1 MALSLFKDFKYAT
14 WRPYQAS
21 PAQMQLMFSMRVQDS
36 DGLMHAMD
44 TRHKRQF
51 SKKLYSIHLP
61 THAAFHCRLS
71 LFPGRLGT
79 HRRNLP
85 DFVASTMR
93 HVPLNGS
100 TSGTMQLP
108 AITLAAN
115 IRDISV
121 NLQVWETLFEKCESI
136 SAARFC
142 AIHRCGGRPLWNLAG
157 ANKHLHL
164 VPHHGHHLPNLLHCA
179 KELSDVL

>member
-1 MALSLFKDFKYAT
+1 MEACNLFFPCGCRTLTGLCMPWTHDTNGNSTK
-14 WRPYQAS
+14 
-21 PAQMQLMFSMRVQDS
+21 QM
-36 DGLMHAMD
+36 
-44 TRHKRQF
+44 
-51 SKKLYSIHLP
+51 YPIHLP
-61 THAAFHCRLS
+61 THAAFNWRLS
-71 LFPGRLGT
+71 LRLGT
-79 HRRNLP
+79 HRRNLL
-85 DFVASTMR
+85 DFVVSTMR

-108 AITLAAN
+108 AITLAAS

-121 NLQVWETLFEKCESI
+121 NLQVWETLFEKPESI

-157 ANKHLHL
+157 ANEHLYL
-164 VPHHGHHLPNLLHCA
+164 VPHHAHHLPNLLHCA